1 MAQIEKNTLQ
11 LHTSYRQIVS
21 IALPIAAAII
31 VPQLNFITNNI
42 FLGHVSEASLAAAGI
57 TGVYYLIF
65 AVIGYGLNNGLQA
78 LISRRA
84 GENRPE
90 EIGKLFIQG
99 VYISL
104 AIAPGISMSFL
115 NSILTG
121 IILSLINYIVSAAV
135 EVRGSKSGANNV
147 N

>member
-1 MAQIEKNTLQ
+1 MTNTTTAANDLR
-11 LHTSYRQIVS
+11 LRITNRQILGM
-21 IALPIAAAII
+21 ALPISFGIL

-42 FLGHVSEASLAAAGI
+42 FLGRLSEQALATAAI

-65 AVIGYGLNNGLQA
+65 AAIGFGLNNGLQA

-99 VYISL
+99 VGIALLIAL
-104 AIAPGISMSFL
+104 AGIV
-115 NSILTG
+115 LT
-121 IILSLINYIVSAAV
+121 Y
-135 EVRGSKSGANNV
+135 
-147 N
+147 